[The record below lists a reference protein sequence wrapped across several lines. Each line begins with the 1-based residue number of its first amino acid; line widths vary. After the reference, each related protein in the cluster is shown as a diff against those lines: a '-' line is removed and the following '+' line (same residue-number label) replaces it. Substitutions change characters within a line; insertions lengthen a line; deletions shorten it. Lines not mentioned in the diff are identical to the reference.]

1 MGDEEQDALDMQ
13 ENGEADADI
22 PEEQAVEQQIVPF
35 LGDDLA
41 AAMTAAGMI
50 YITLPGMCKALG
62 LHIKGQ
68 TQRIK
73 RTKALAKGLRRIV
86 LATRGGSQRANC
98 LRVDKVA
105 LWLGGVQTSTMK
117 NAEFRGKIEAYQEEL
132 APVATQVFMRVVG
145 IRTAQV
151 IPSTDP
157 RVLALAEQIDT
168 LIDVATFLREHMEAI
183 LEATGH
189 VSMQLEQAVHLLE
202 ALASRQDVT
211 EAQVARIDERT
222 KKLTPAHER
231 EVQAWVERIVRE
243 TEKRFPQTPLAYAS
257 LYGRIKTRFRVGSYK
272 EIPDERF
279 DQLITYLREELK
291 KVTGGQLPEQGSLF

>member
-1 MGDEEQDALDMQ
+1 MDDEEQDALDMQ
-13 ENGEADADI
+13 ENGEVDADI

-41 AAMTAAGMI
+41 AALTTAGMI

-62 LHIKGQ
+62 LNAKGQ

-73 RTKALAKGLRRIV
+73 RTRVLSKGLRRIA
-86 LATRGGSQRANC
+86 LATRGGFQRVNC
-98 LRVDKVA
+98 LRVDTVA

-117 NAEFRGKIEAYQEEL
+117 NAEFRGKIETYQEEL

-145 IRTAQV
+145 MRTAQV
-151 IPSTDP
+151 IPTTDP

-202 ALASRQDVT
+202 ALASRQEMT

-222 KKLTPAHER
+222 KKLTPTHER

-243 TEKRFPQTPLAYAS
+243 TEKRSPQSPLAYAS

-291 KVTGGQLPEQGSLF
+291 KVTGGELPEQGSLF

>member
-1 MGDEEQDALDMQ
+1 MDDEEQDALDTQ
-13 ENGEADADI
+13 ENGETDVDI

-62 LHIKGQ
+62 LNTKGQ

-73 RTKALAKGLRRIV
+73 RTRVLSKGLRRIA
-86 LATRGGSQRANC
+86 LATRGGLQRANC

-151 IPSTDP
+151 IPTTDP

-202 ALASRQDVT
+202 ALASRQEVT

-243 TEKRFPQTPLAYAS
+243 TEKRFPQSPLAYAS